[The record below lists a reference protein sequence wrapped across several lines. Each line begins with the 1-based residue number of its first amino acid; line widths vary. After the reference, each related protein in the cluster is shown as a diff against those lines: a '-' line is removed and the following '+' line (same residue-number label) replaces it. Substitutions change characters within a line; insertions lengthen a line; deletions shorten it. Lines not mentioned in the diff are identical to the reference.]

1 MPRISVEVRS
11 GTARFWVSVQAQSVE
26 RALEIAQKQNLRNG
40 RQVSFPIDAEA
51 PFVEERS
58 VAGIWALGKMV
69 A

>member
-1 MPRISVEVRS
+1 MPRISVEVSS

-51 PFVEERS
+51 QVVEERS
-58 VAGIWALGKMV
+58 VAGMWALGKVV